1 MPTLTEADVVVVEV
15 EVNGRMVTVDEVP
28 RRRWTRHPGD
38 VMRLLAAL
46 VLLGVSL
53 VVLELGLRTTVG
65 VQEDVSNAASVL
77 PGFVLTVLYGGYEL
91 AAVVTPPAILVW
103 VIVRRRWPL
112 LGVYVLTTLTA
123 SLALYLAGGWITDR
137 VPGVDDIPLPVTHVD
152 IDWVIDPSWVASFAA
167 ALTVT
172 GPWMSR
178 RWYRTAWIVLGL
190 LVPVRLLVGAGV
202 PSGLLVG
209 LAAGWAIGSAALL
222 IFGAPSRA
230 PSAATVVQ
238 GLDLAGLRL
247 ATLRRASVDARG
259 STPYFA
265 DGVDGEHYFVKILGR
280 DERSADLLFRV
291 YRYLRLENVGDERPF
306 SSLRRAVEHE
316 GMTSV
321 WAERAGVTT
330 PVTVACVELGDG
342 SMALVYQLVKGRS
355 IDSVPSEQLTD
366 EFLRGTWQQ
375 VGRLRDGR
383 IAHRDLRRAN
393 VFMTEAGE
401 PMIIDFG
408 FGEVSASDE
417 LLDQDVAQLVL
428 STAVDV
434 GAERAVSAAVEVLG
448 RDVVAA
454 AAPRLQT
461 PALSGATQG
470 ALRQHKGLL
479 EETREQV
486 KLQAGVEEIQ
496 LAKVQRI
503 SGRRLLIMVM
513 AMGAFWF
520 LIPQISDIPRLAAEL
535 KDADWSDAAVAV
547 VFSVLT
553 YVGAAV
559 SLSASVTQRIPVGRT
574 TLVTLAGSFVN
585 RVTPAKVGGMAVNLR
600 YLQKSGVPTAVG
612 TASIGLYAVVGVMTH
627 VTLLVIFSVWAGKTV
642 DLAEFLPRG
651 TILYVVL
658 GVGAGLIGATILIP
672 KIRAFI
678 ADKVKPQA
686 RMILTNLK
694 GLLQHPLRLVLM
706 VVGSAVLSLSYVG
719 ALYFSIQA
727 FGGGLPIAVIA
738 VVYLA
743 GASIA
748 SAAPT
753 PGGVG
758 AVEAALIGG
767 LSAAGL
773 PATVAV
779 AAVFLYR
786 LATFWI
792 PVLPGWASFIWLE
805 RHDEI

>member
-1 MPTLTEADVVVVEV
+1 MPTLAAEDVVATQV
-15 EVNGRMVTVDEVP
+15 EVNGRSVTVDEVP
-28 RRRWTRHPGD
+28 RRRWSRHPGD
-38 VMRLLAAL
+38 VMRLLVAL
-46 VLLGVSL
+46 VA
-53 VVLELGLRTTVG
+53 LGLSLALLEWGRYTSIG
-65 VQEDVSNAASVL
+65 LQEDISNATSSL
-77 PGFVLTVLYGGYEL
+77 PGFVLTVLYAGYAL
-91 AAVVTPPAILVW
+91 AAVLTPPAILVW
-103 VIVRRRWPL
+103 VVVRRRWPL
-112 LGVYVLTTLTA
+112 LGIYLLTTVTA
-123 SLALYLAGGWITDR
+123 SLALDLAGSWIGAR
-137 VPGVDDIPLPVTHVD
+137 VPGLDDVPLDLTQVDLE
-152 IDWVIDPSWVASFAA
+152 WVIDPAWVASFAA
-167 ALTVT
+167 VLTVT
-172 GPWMSR
+172 SPWMSR
-178 RWYRTAWIVLGL
+178 RWYRAAWIVLAL

-202 PSGLLVG
+202 PTGLLVG

-230 PSAATVVQ
+230 PSASTVVL
-238 GLDLAGLRL
+238 GLDKAGLRL
-247 ATLRRASVDARG
+247 STLRRASVDARG

-265 DGVDGEHYFVKILGR
+265 DGVGGEHYFVKILGR

-306 SSLRRAVEHE
+306 SSLKRAVEHE
-316 GMTSV
+316 GMSSV
-321 WAERAGVTT
+321 WAERAGVRT
-330 PVTVACVELGDG
+330 PVTVACVELDDG
-342 SMALVYQLVKGRS
+342 SMALVYQMVKGRS
-355 IDSVPSEQLTD
+355 IDSVASEELTD

-375 VGRLRDGR
+375 VELLREGR

-408 FGEVSASDE
+408 FGEVSASDA

-434 GAERAVSAAVEVLG
+434 GAERAVAAAVAVLG
-448 RDVVAA
+448 RDAVRS

-461 PALSGATQG
+461 PALSGATQA
-470 ALRQHKGLL
+470 ALKQHKGLL

-486 KLQAGVEEIQ
+486 KVQAGVEEIQ

-503 SGRRLLIMVM
+503 SGRRLVIMVM

-520 LIPQISDIPRLAAEL
+520 LIPQISDIPRLTAEL
-535 KDADWSDAAVAV
+535 KDANWADAGVAI
-547 VFSVLT
+547 VFSILT
-553 YVGAAV
+553 YVGAAL

-585 RVTPAKVGGMAVNLR
+585 RVTPAKVGGMALNLR

-612 TASIGLYAVVGVMTH
+612 TASIGLYSVVGMLTH
-627 VTLLVIFSVWAGKTV
+627 ICLLIIFSVWAGKSV
-642 DLAEFLPRG
+642 DFTQFLPRG

-658 GVGAGLIGATILIP
+658 GIGAGLIGAVLFVP
-672 KIRAFI
+672 KIRTFI
-678 ADKVKPQA
+678 AEKVKPQA
-686 RMILTNLK
+686 QMILTNFK

-706 VVGSAVLSLSYVG
+706 VVGSAVLTLSYVG

-727 FGGGLPIAVIA
+727 FGGGIAVAVIA

-773 PATVAV
+773 PSTVAV
-779 AAVFLYR
+779 ASVFLYR

-792 PVLPGWASFIWLE
+792 PVLPGWGSFVWLE
-805 RHDEI
+805 RHDEV